1 MSWTEQYADGGV
13 YGTGYYQQLP
23 YGVAPMVDQ
32 TVSAATY
39 TGITPSAASFSD
51 TSVSSSTY
59 STITPSSN
67 TWTEQ

>member
-1 MSWTEQYADGGV
+1 MSWTDQYADGGI

-23 YGVAPMVDQ
+23 YGVVPITEQ
-32 TVSAATY
+32 TASAATY
-39 TGITPSAASFSD
+39 SNITPSAASFSD